1 MQFKGESMEKE
12 KNNAL
17 EKAEK
22 AEVKPKQKKAKPKKM
37 TSQKKK
43 EQKLKL
49 REEKKAKRQ
58 QELAEKKRIQAQKR
72 VELAKIKAHKKAEKE
87 KAKATRLR
95 EKNRRK
101 MELKEKKAKLKQER
115 QIRKQMLKNESKKEK
130 QKRIALE
137 RKAKREQKEQVRKE
151 RAERKRQALADKRA
165 KREQKRQDRKKRREQ
180 NKGFGGWL
188 AAVISLGVATL
199 VLASVLT
206 FTFLVPSTNDTML
219 NANYERAFYDVIEQ
233 VDNIDL
239 NLSKVLATK
248 DSGAVQ
254 KYLVDTAI
262 NSELAESDI
271 QTLPLKDESKF
282 YTAKLINQIGDYAK
296 YLNNKI
302 IDGEDL
308 TQSDR
313 EGLVQLYE
321 ANLSLKQAL
330 QQVTDEMGGDY
341 SFTALDNAKNNDI
354 LLSTLDELENL
365 SVQYPELIYDGPF
378 SDGLLERK
386 VKGISGEEIS
396 FDEAKEVFAKAFND
410 YSFSK
415 IEEVGETN
423 AVINCYNI
431 QGETDGELLFAQI
444 SKVGGNLIMFSYA
457 GDCNNTVISQ
467 EQAIENGQA
476 FLEKLQI
483 KNMQEVWIN
492 LTNNV
497 YTINFAGN
505 ENSTVIYPD
514 MIKVRVCA
522 ETGKVIGFE
531 ASEYYTNHTAR
542 TISSPTISK
551 QTAKQKLI
559 DNFVI
564 KGSRKALVPVGTESE
579 KLCYE
584 FYGEV
589 NGQTYYAY
597 IDAVNGRQVQM
608 FKVVEG
614 TEGTFLM

>member
-1 MQFKGESMEKE
+1 MEKK

-22 AEVKPKQKKAKPKKM
+22 AEVKPKQKRTKKSKI
-37 TSQKKK
+37 TAEKKK
-43 EQKLKL
+43 EQKLKIK
-49 REEKKAKRQ
+49 EEKRAKRQ
-58 QELAEKKRIQAQKR
+58 QVLAEKKRIEAQKR
-72 VELAKIKAHKKAEKE
+72 VELAKIKAHKKAEKQ

-101 MELKEKKAKLKQER
+101 MERKEQKARLKQER
-115 QIRKQMLKNESKKEK
+115 QIRKQEIKNQRKQQREK
-130 QKRIALE
+130 
-137 RKAKREQKEQVRKE
+137 
-151 RAERKRQALADKRA
+151 
-165 KREQKRQDRKKRREQ
+165 

-206 FTFLVPSTNDTML
+206 FTFLTPSTNDTML

-248 DSGAVQ
+248 DTGSVQ

-271 QTLPLKDESKF
+271 QILPLKDESKF
-282 YTAKLINQIGDYAK
+282 YTAKLINQIGDYSK
-296 YLNNKI
+296 YLNNKL
-302 IDGEDL
+302 IDGERL
-308 TQSDR
+308 TNSDR
-313 EGLVQLYE
+313 EGLMQLYQ

-330 QQVTDEMGGDY
+330 QKVESEMGGDY
-341 SFTALDNAKNNDI
+341 SFTALDNAKNDDL

-396 FDEAKEVFAKAFND
+396 FDEAKEVFARAFNG

-415 IEEVGETN
+415 IEDVGETN

-444 SKVGGNLIMFSYA
+444 SKIGGNLIMFSYA
-457 GDCNNTVISQ
+457 GDCNNTVVSE

-497 YTINFAGN
+497 YTINFAGESN
-505 ENSTVIYPD
+505 GVIIYPD

-531 ASEYYTNHTAR
+531 ASEYYTNHTER
-542 TISSPTISK
+542 NIPSPTISK
-551 QTAKQKLI
+551 ETAKQKLI
-559 DNFVI
+559 DNFVV
-564 KGSRKALVPVGTESE
+564 KGIRKALVPIGTESE
-579 KLCYE
+579 RLCYE

-597 IDAVNGRQVQM
+597 IDAINGRQVQM

-614 TEGTFLM
+614 TEGQFLM

>member
-1 MQFKGESMEKE
+1 MEKK

-22 AEVKPKQKKAKPKKM
+22 AQVGAKQKMAKPKKM
-37 TSQKKK
+37 TAENRK
-43 EQKLKL
+43 EQRQLKKDKKLKERQERTAL
-49 REEKKAKRQ
+49 R
-58 QELAEKKRIQAQKR
+58 QERLAQMRKQEAQKR
-72 VELAKIKAHKKAEKE
+72 VEMAKIKAHKKAEKE

-101 MELKEKKAKLKQER
+101 AEIRERKEQLKRER
-115 QIRKQMLKNESKKEK
+115 LERKQMLKNESKKER
-130 QKRIALE
+130 QKRVYME
-137 RKAKREQKEQVRKE
+137 RKAKRDQKAQIRKE
-151 RAERKRQALADKRA
+151 KAERKRQALADKNA
-165 KREQKRQDRKKRREQ
+165 KREQKRQDRKNRRKE
-180 NKGFGGWL
+180 NKGYGGWL

-206 FTFLVPSTNDTML
+206 FTFLVPSTNDTTL
-219 NANYERAFYDVIEQ
+219 NHSYERAFYDVVEQ

-248 DSGAVQ
+248 DNGAMQ

-271 QTLPLKDESKF
+271 QALPLKDQSKF

-302 IDGEDL
+302 IDGESL

-313 EGLVQLYE
+313 EGLVRLYQ

-330 QQVTDEMGGDY
+330 QKVTSEMGGDY
-341 SFTALDNAKNNDI
+341 SFTALDNANNNDI

-378 SDGLLERK
+378 SDGLLERT
-386 VKGISGEEIS
+386 VKGIKGEEIT
-396 FDEAKEVFAKAFND
+396 FEQAKEVFAKAFND

-415 IEEVGETN
+415 IESVGETN
-423 AVINCYNI
+423 ANINCYNI
-431 QGETDGELLFAQI
+431 QGETNGDLLFAQI
-444 SKVGGNLIMFSYA
+444 SKTGGNLIMFSYA
-457 GDCNNTVISQ
+457 GDCNNTVVSQ

-505 ENSTVIYPD
+505 LNGIVIYPD

-542 TISSPTISK
+542 TISTPSISK
-551 QTAKQKLI
+551 EQARQKLVS
-559 DNFVI
+559 NFVL
-564 KGSRKALVPVGTESE
+564 KGSRKALVPIGTESE
-579 KLCYE
+579 RLCYE

-589 NGQTYYAY
+589 ENQTYYVY
-597 IDAVNGRQVQM
+597 IDAINGRQVQM

>member
-1 MQFKGESMEKE
+1 MEKK

-22 AEVKPKQKKAKPKKM
+22 AQVDVKQKKAKPKKM
-37 TSQKKK
+37 TAEKKK
-43 EQKLKL
+43 EQQRLNKQQKLKE

-58 QELAEKKRIQAQKR
+58 QVLAEKKRIQAQKR

-101 MELKEKKAKLKQER
+101 LEVKERKAQLKKER
-115 QIRKQMLKNESKKEK
+115 LERKQMLKNESKKEK
-130 QKRIALE
+130 QKRIAME
-137 RKAKREQKEQVRKE
+137 RRAKREQKEQIRKE
-151 RAERKRQALADKRA
+151 KAQKRNQLLADKKAR
-165 KREQKRQDRKKRREQ
+165 REQKRQDKKKKREQ

-206 FTFLVPSTNDTML
+206 FTMLMPSTNDTML
-219 NANYERAFYDVIEQ
+219 NAGYERAFYDVVEQ

-239 NLSKVLATK
+239 NLSKILASK
-248 DSGAVQ
+248 DKGAVQ
-254 KYLVDTAI
+254 KYLVNTAI

-271 QTLPLKDESKF
+271 QALPLHDESKF

-302 IDGEDL
+302 IDGEQI
-308 TQSDR
+308 TKSDR
-313 EGLVQLYE
+313 EGLLQLYQ

-330 QQVTDEMGGDY
+330 QKVTEEMGSDY
-341 SFTALDNAKNNDI
+341 SFASLDKAKSNDI

-378 SDGLLERK
+378 SDGLLERT
-386 VKGISGEEIS
+386 VKGISGEEVS
-396 FDEAKEVFAKAFND
+396 FEQAKEVFAKAFND

-415 IEEVGETN
+415 ISQAGETN

-431 QGETDGELLFAQI
+431 QGEIDGEVLFAQI
-444 SKVGGNLIMFSYA
+444 SKKGGNLIMFSYA
-457 GDCNNTVISQ
+457 GDCNNTVVDQ
-467 EQAIENGQA
+467 ETAIENGLK

-497 YTINFAGN
+497 YTINYAGN
-505 ENSTVIYPD
+505 LNGVVVYPD

-542 TISSPTISK
+542 TISAPSISVE
-551 QTAKQKLI
+551 QAKQKLV

-564 KGSRKALVPVGTESE
+564 KGSRKALVPIGNESE

-589 NGQTYYAY
+589 QEQTYYVY
-597 IDAVNGRQVQM
+597 IDATNGRQVQM

-614 TEGTFLM
+614 TEGEFLM